1 MHTTKKWQEMARRT
15 KLLDWLGR
23 KGYLNDAYK
32 NEPEGCGACVHPFGS
47 NVDGVLSPA
56 ARR

>member
-1 MHTTKKWQEMARRT
+1 MHRQKNGRDKQT
-15 KLLDWLGR
+15 KLLDEIGR
-23 KGYLNDAYK
+23 EGYSDGAYK

-47 NVDGVLSPA
+47 NVAELLSPA